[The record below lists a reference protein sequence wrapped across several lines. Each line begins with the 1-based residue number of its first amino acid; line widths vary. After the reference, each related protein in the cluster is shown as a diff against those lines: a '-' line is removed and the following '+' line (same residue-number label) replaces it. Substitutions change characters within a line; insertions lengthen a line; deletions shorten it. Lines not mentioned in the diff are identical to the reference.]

1 MSIYKTERPTAKRW
15 ATARLFSA
23 DLYDQRAPI
32 CGTHLVWAVVGHKH
46 VRIMK
51 PVTEQRFKMSRTQW
65 DSTQAREI
73 SSCT

>member
-23 DLYDQRAPI
+23 DLYDQRSPI

-51 PVTEQRFKMSRTQW
+51 PVTDQRFKMKRSDWDNMRT
-65 DSTQAREI
+65 REMP
-73 SSCT
+73 SWN